1 MRTPTVASH
10 GIRSFFITSSDRGND
25 IGLMSKIRKILFE
38 VMKVTGETK
47 VDWEEDAPEE
57 SASGVEDNNAEED
70 EIMLGLA
77 NRVILSLENQL

>member
-10 GIRSFFITSSDRGND
+10 GISSFFITSSDRRND
-25 IGLMSKIRKILFE
+25 IEIMPKIRKILFE
-38 VMKVTGETK
+38 VMKATTETN

-57 SASGVEDNNAEED
+57 SASDVEDNNAEED